1 MEFRQLFG
9 YLINYRGTLI
19 LAGALMLGESVA
31 SLATPWFAGRYAE
44 ELLHVETAWVLS
56 VNEILVL
63 WLILFLVQAVMRF
76 FSTYLVTRSGA
87 KILAHLSNRLY
98 DHIQALPIDYFHD
111 QKRGD
116 VLALLSNDV
125 TILSH
130 FFTGTLTGIA
140 PIFLVLTGAFVLMA
154 WIDLFVAL
162 LVAVLIPI
170 FVITL
175 KLLGRRIRPI
185 SMALMQKQADT
196 LAIAE
201 ENIGLLPLIKSFVRE
216 STESKRFQE
225 QTSEVLHLRSQQL
238 KLQAILSPVLQLLAS
253 AGILLVLWVSSEH
266 LLQGELTIPELISL
280 LLYGLLFARPVS
292 SLANLY
298 GHLQQARG
306 SSERLLKIF
315 SVAPEQEADGEQEMP
330 PLKGEICFKDVR
342 FHYPGQPDLF
352 QSLNF
357 QIEVGETVAITGPNG
372 VGKSTLLHLLIRFY
386 EPVEGHIEIDGIDIR
401 KVSYTSLR
409 RQIGLVGQHT
419 LLLDGTIEENIRY
432 GRPDAGMQEVERAA
446 QAAHAHHFI
455 SQLPDGYL
463 TRIGEQ
469 GIRLSGGQKQRIA
482 LARILLSD
490 PVILLL
496 DEATA
501 MFDVEGEHHV
511 IRRCRELLKTRT
523 VIIITHRPAS
533 LALADRIIQL

>member
-1 MEFRQLFG
+1 
-9 YLINYRGTLI
+9 
-19 LAGALMLGESVA
+19 
-31 SLATPWFAGRYAE
+31 
-44 ELLHVETAWVLS
+44 
-56 VNEILVL
+56 
-63 WLILFLVQAVMRF
+63 
-76 FSTYLVTRSGA
+76 
-87 KILAHLSNRLY
+87 
-98 DHIQALPIDYFHD
+98 
-111 QKRGD
+111 
-116 VLALLSNDV
+116 
-125 TILSH
+125 
-130 FFTGTLTGIA
+130 
-140 PIFLVLTGAFVLMA
+140 
-154 WIDLFVAL
+154 
-162 LVAVLIPI
+162 
-170 FVITL
+170 
-175 KLLGRRIRPI
+175 
-185 SMALMQKQADT
+185 
-196 LAIAE
+196 
-201 ENIGLLPLIKSFVRE
+201 
-216 STESKRFQE
+216 
-225 QTSEVLHLRSQQL
+225 
-238 KLQAILSPVLQLLAS
+238 
-253 AGILLVLWVSSEH
+253 
-266 LLQGELTIPELISL
+266 
-280 LLYGLLFARPVS
+280 
-292 SLANLY
+292 
-298 GHLQQARG
+298 
-306 SSERLLKIF
+306 
-315 SVAPEQEADGEQEMP
+315 
-330 PLKGEICFKDVR
+330 
-342 FHYPGQPDLF
+342 
-352 QSLNF
+352 
-357 QIEVGETVAITGPNG
+357 

-533 LALADRIIQL
+533 LALADRIIKL